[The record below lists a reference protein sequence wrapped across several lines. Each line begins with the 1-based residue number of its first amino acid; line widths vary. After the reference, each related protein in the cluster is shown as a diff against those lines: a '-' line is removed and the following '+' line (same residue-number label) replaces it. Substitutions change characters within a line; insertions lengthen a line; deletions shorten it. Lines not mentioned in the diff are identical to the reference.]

1 MTHDIVLKIVLT
13 AVGVLT
19 TAAITYT
26 GRQIIHVVSSMR
38 DVAKNIERLDSRI
51 ANIESQNVTQSN
63 TLCKLINMQQP
74 NIRAL
79 RSMCFSMR
87 EAGFN
92 GSIKNAFDHI
102 NDWENKYNDTTDD
115 NNKIALGAK

>member
-1 MTHDIVLKIVLT
+1 MTHDVVLKIVLT
-13 AVGVLT
+13 AVGVIT
-19 TAAITYT
+19 TAALTYT
-26 GRQIIHVVSSMR
+26 ARQIVHAVSSMR
-38 DVAKNIERLDSRI
+38 DVAIKVDQLDTRI
-51 ANIESQNVTQSN
+51 ANIEKQNVTQSN

-79 RSMCFSMR
+79 RSMCSSMR

-92 GSIKNAFDHI
+92 GSIKKAFGHI
-102 NDWENKYNDTTDD
+102 DEWENKYNDTTDD

>member
-1 MTHDIVLKIVLT
+1 MTHDVILKIVLT

-38 DVAKNIERLDSRI
+38 DVASKVERLDSRI
-51 ANIESQNVTQSN
+51 ANIENQNVTQSN
-63 TLCKLINMQQP
+63 TLCKLIKMQQP

-79 RSMCFSMR
+79 RSMCSSMK